1 MLKTKKILSIIFAC
15 LIILSSTSVVCFAS
29 SEQPIENFVET
40 DFDGYVEI
48 KKIHDRDLNIIKR
61 GKRLS
66 DKEKLS
72 EITEVLGFEKV
83 QKVDIFN
90 ELVDD
95 FENIG
100 DIVTYTK
107 YCVTDSSGNSK
118 IVSKERCLNMIE
130 NDKKEEK
137 QLENVDSATT
147 YAARAVSSDGECEDI
162 TENIKSGS
170 NTLPKN
176 DYMEISTMIIY
187 KKNEAR
193 GTYNFISTYTWLK
206 EPADR
211 YVDAISLYSSSIQ
224 WSEKNSDYSS
234 SLIYNEIHSTNGK
247 TTTEPI
253 VIEKTAPDKISK
265 TGIFYSYE
273 MPKAYHVTSLVAFS
287 EVKQEDMTFLLTAKG
302 RVTYYNV
309 PDQVLDT
316 YANYVHVTSKRAFK
330 EITFDISTEAFGVS
344 VTAGAKEE
352 VEYSNYCSWDYLDHA
367 NL

>member
-1 MLKTKKILSIIFAC
+1 MCKTKKFLSIIFAC

-130 NDKKEEK
+130 NDKNEEK

-147 YAARAVSSDGECEDI
+147 YAARAVSSNGGCEDI

-170 NTLPKN
+170 NTLPEN

-193 GTYNFISTYTWLK
+193 GTYNFISTYTWLR

-224 WSEKNSDYSS
+224 WLDDPSNFSS
-234 SLIYNEIHSTNGK
+234 TLLYNQKTRANGVDI
-247 TTTEPI
+247 TEPM
-253 VIEKTAPDKISK
+253 VIEKSSPDKISK
-265 TGIFYSYE
+265 SGVFYSYE
-273 MPKAYHVTSLVAFS
+273 MPKDVHLVSGTSFVK
-287 EVKQEDMTFLLTAKG
+287 VKQEDITFLMTAKG
-302 RVTYYNV
+302 WVTLYNET
-309 PDQVLDT
+309 DQVLDVN
-316 YANYVHVTSKRAFK
+316 AKYVHVANKRLFK
-330 EITFDISTEAFGVS
+330 DITFDISAAGLGVS
-344 VTAGAKEE
+344 VTAGAKEDI
-352 VEYSNYCSWDYLDHA
+352 EYNNYCAWKYIDHA